1 MIPQEIKVWGKF
13 QEDSVKIGQ
22 KIHYSLWVKHEGKNE
37 LFFPNTSNQWG
48 SFEITQKDYFKTKT
62 LKSGEYVDSAVYQ
75 MRVFSTDNP
84 KVLQLPIYVAS
95 DIDCTAVYP
104 KSDTLYIKKLVP
116 NAETINLDSLYQS
129 IPIEPLTPKKDIK
142 TFLFDLL
149 LLIIFIAVINWVL
162 GKRIRMGFELYLLWR
177 KNRDFNRSFN
187 RLFRN
192 INASET
198 GLKNLEKILI
208 LWKTYLENITGLG
221 FSTSTSKEI
230 IDLLP
235 DKRLEKTLNDVDFAI
250 YGGNYSE
257 NTMKSLENLLEIA
270 DSMYKKGQQKIH
282 LTYRKK

>member
-1 MIPQEIKVWGKF
+1 MIPQEIYVWGKF
-13 QEDSVKIGQ
+13 KEDSVKIGQ

-37 LFFPNTSNQWG
+37 LFFPNASGQWG
-48 SFEITQKDYFKTKT
+48 PFEIIQKDYFKTKST
-62 LKSGEYVDSAVYQ
+62 ETGSYIDSAVYQ

-84 KVLQLPIYVAS
+84 KVLQLPIYVVT

-104 KSDTLYIKKLVP
+104 KSDSLFVKKLVP
-116 NAETINLDSLYQS
+116 NAETINLDSLYQT

-149 LLIIFIAVINWVL
+149 ILIIFIAVINWVF

-177 KNRDFNRSFN
+177 KNRDFKRTFN
-187 RLFRN
+187 RLIRN
-192 INASET
+192 INASEI
-198 GLKNLEKILI
+198 GLKNLEKVLI

-257 NTMKSLENLLEIA
+257 NTMKSLKNLLEIA